1 MTLKVRRRTKGYPT
15 RVNNMAMSSPVNNDI
30 EGKTQNKGLPY
41 TCEQDGYE

>member
-1 MTLKVRRRTKGYPT
+1 
-15 RVNNMAMSSPVNNDI
+15 MAISSPVNTDI

>member
-1 MTLKVRRRTKGYPT
+1 
-15 RVNNMAMSSPVNNDI
+15 MAMSSHVNNYI